1 MASYRVTIKPSVER
15 DLRVLPKVVLQ
26 RIWARIEGLSVDPIP
41 RQSTKIA
48 GAEHL
53 YRLRVGDYRIIYGID
68 HELKNVLVHYVRHRR
83 EAYRG
88 L

>member
-1 MASYRVTIKPSVER
+1 MASYSLVLKPSVEK
-15 DLRVLPKVVLQ
+15 DLRQLPRPILKRV
-26 RIWARIEGLSVDPIP
+26 WANIQALSQEPIP
-41 RQSTKIA
+41 RQSTKLA

-53 YRLRVGDYRIIYGID
+53 YRLRVGDYRTIYTVD
-68 HELKNVLVHYVRHRR
+68 HDARQVIVHYVRHRR